1 MVMFAQG
8 TRVGTM
14 TSITCIST
22 LPAYSQ
28 SENLLERFGL
38 YCQLLGHECYRFQ
51 FCAWISSLCSTS
63 LPARGQKRFTG
74 PMTCKGARQISVD
87 THPGVQ
93 CRSLGADGQTSQDRR
108 WFRGDMISVYLSG
121 CIFVWP
127 YNLIICTSKSLDTL
141 CQKVLWCQ
149 FKKNTPLH
157 WKGTGFKLNSR
168 CFSSRWFYAT
178 SNSFCRLGHS
188 MGGIELFSKGD

>member
-1 MVMFAQG
+1 MFAQG

-63 LPARGQKRFTG
+63 LRARGQKRFTG

-108 WFRGDMISVYLSG
+108 WFRGDICV
-121 CIFVWP
+121 FVWMH
-127 YNLIICTSKSLDTL
+127 ICLTAQSYYLHIHVIGYTLSKSALMSISKTT
-141 CQKVLWCQ
+141 Q
-149 FKKNTPLH
+149 LH
-157 WKGTGFKLNSR
+157 
-168 CFSSRWFYAT
+168 
-178 SNSFCRLGHS
+178 
-188 MGGIELFSKGD
+188 

>member
-38 YCQLLGHECYRFQ
+38 YCQLLGHQCYRFQ

-63 LPARGQKRFTG
+63 LPARGQKRFTW
-74 PMTCKGARQISVD
+74 PMTCKGARQISFD

-149 FKKNTPLH
+149 FQKPRHCTEKAPDLSWIQGVFPQDDSMQPLTLSVDWDTP
-157 WKGTGFKLNSR
+157 WG
-168 CFSSRWFYAT
+168 A
-178 SNSFCRLGHS
+178 
-188 MGGIELFSKGD
+188 

>member
-1 MVMFAQG
+1 
-8 TRVGTM
+8 M

-63 LPARGQKRFTG
+63 LRARGQKRFTG
-74 PMTCKGARQISVD
+74 PMTCKGARQISFD

-93 CRSLGADGQTSQDRR
+93 CRSLGANGQTSQDRR

-127 YNLIICTSKSLDTL
+127 MVSDHTILLFAHQSHWIHFVKKYFDVNILAFALRPWLNLFIL
-141 CQKVLWCQ
+141 
-149 FKKNTPLH
+149 
-157 WKGTGFKLNSR
+157 
-168 CFSSRWFYAT
+168 T
-178 SNSFCRLGHS
+178 SN
-188 MGGIELFSKGD
+188 